1 MKLRSVFVAASS
13 LVYFMIGFTAQSIN
27 SALPAIAVELE
38 MSYDMTGLVLGLPS
52 FVYQIAVLIAAVIS
66 RKFGP
71 FLAAATGITCIT
83 FSVVFMALSRTYST
97 FLTGRLM
104 FGLGLGIT
112 EISIALCVSHLAF
125 EKTGGVLNLVYSFF
139 ALGSIVAPVF
149 VSLAL
154 SDTSKWP
161 IPIFVASALFFFIS
175 LLSWIVWKKSS
186 VESSPSVER
195 RRPALPKDAV
205 FWLIT
210 VGGLM
215 YVGYEMGLFSW
226 LSTFIYEEKS
236 ASLRVASLMP
246 SLLAFGLFV
255 GRIITGFVVDKVGLQ
270 RTLVVL
276 GLISS
281 VGFSLSFL
289 TANPIVLA
297 LGVFTTGLGF
307 SGTFPTLQ
315 AIMVSGYRENREA
328 VLSIFAASGSVGV
341 VITNLLVGRI
351 SESTNLKLGMLVIGS
366 QILAALAV
374 FITISLLHRK
384 RLRKG
389 LN

>member
-38 MSYDMTGLVLGLPS
+38 MSHDMTGLVLGLPS
-52 FVYQIAVLIAAVIS
+52 FVYQIAVLIAAFIS

-71 FLAAATGITCIT
+71 FLTAATGISCIT
-83 FSVVFMALSRTYST
+83 LSVVFMAISRSYST
-97 FLTGRLM
+97 FLTGRLL
-104 FGLGLGIT
+104 FGFGLGIT
-112 EISIALCVSHLAF
+112 EISIALCVSYLAF
-125 EKTGGVLNLVYSFF
+125 KKTGGVLNLVYSFF
-139 ALGSIVAPVF
+139 ALGSIVGPVF
-149 VSLAL
+149 VSLVL
-154 SDTSKWP
+154 TDTSKWN
-161 IPIFVASALFFFIS
+161 IPIFLASALFLMIS

-186 VESSPSVER
+186 VEPSPAVER
-195 RRPALPKDAV
+195 RRLTLPKDTV
-205 FWLIT
+205 FWMIA
-210 VGGLM
+210 VGGLL

-226 LSTFIYEEKS
+226 LSTFVYEEKS
-236 ASLRVASLMP
+236 ISLRIASLIP

-281 VGFSLSFL
+281 VGFSFSFL
-289 TANPIVLA
+289 AENPIVLA

-315 AIMVSGYRENREA
+315 AIIVSGYRENREA
-328 VLSIFAASGSVGV
+328 VLSIFAASGSFGV

-351 SESTNLKLGMLVIGS
+351 SESTNLRFGMLVIAS
-366 QILAALAV
+366 QILGALAV
-374 FITISLLHRK
+374 FFSMNLIHRK
-384 RLRKG
+384 RMRRDPR
-389 LN
+389 

>member
-38 MSYDMTGLVLGLPS
+38 MSHDMTGLVLGLPS
-52 FVYQIAVLIAAVIS
+52 FVYQVAVLIAAVIS
-66 RKFGP
+66 RRFGP
-71 FLAAATGITCIT
+71 FIAAAIGITCMT
-83 FSVVFMALSRTYST
+83 LSVVFMALSRSYST
-97 FLTGRLM
+97 FLTGRLL
-104 FGLGLGIT
+104 FGFGLGIT
-112 EISIALCVSHLAF
+112 EISIALCVSQLTF
-125 EKTGGVLNLVYSFF
+125 RKTGGVLNLVYSFF
-139 ALGSIVAPVF
+139 ALGSIVSPVF
-149 VSLAL
+149 VSLIL
-154 SDTSKWP
+154 TDTSKWN
-161 IPIFVASALFFFIS
+161 IPILVASVMFLLIS

-195 RRPALPKDAV
+195 RRLTLPKDTV
-205 FWLIT
+205 FWLIA
-210 VGGLM
+210 VGGLL

-226 LSTFIYEEKS
+226 LSTFVYEEKS
-236 ASLRVASLMP
+236 ISLRISSLIP

-255 GRIITGFVVDKVGLQ
+255 GRIITGVVVDKVGLR

-276 GLISS
+276 GFISF
-281 VGFSLSFL
+281 VGFSFSFL
-289 TANPIVLA
+289 TANPIILA

-315 AIMVSGYRENREA
+315 AIIVSSYRENREA

-351 SESTNLKLGMLVIGS
+351 SESTNLRFGMLVIAV
-366 QILAALAV
+366 QILGALAV
-374 FITISLLHRK
+374 FITMSLLHRK
-384 RLRKG
+384 TLRKA
-389 LN
+389 LR